1 MADVNTNPTQPEDH
15 KCSNPYGPCY
25 HPSHNE
31 DESTPTPEPDAG
43 REDQAGAWESWES
56 ALIGIA
62 EVINYSTDS
71 RIISRLNTARDWI
84 KNHEPIAAISTQQG
98 GEPLDFQT
106 RVALM
111 VGADECDQADILR
124 HIDAW
129 KQHTAT
135 RAEGVDAAM
144 VERGVLAAESVSDA
158 RLPRHKVVRAILEAA
173 LADAQGERE
182 VGK

>member
-43 REDQAGAWESWES
+43 RVASSMQNGDDYAA
-56 ALIGIA
+56 GIA
-62 EVINYSTDS
+62 YIVSH
-71 RIISRLNTARDWI
+71 RNTLLRYCAGPTESFVVGRTLD
-84 KNHEPIAAISTQQG
+84 ALATSTQQG